1 MIGKL
6 QTSRR
11 FVSSSNM
18 YLDVAVGVTV
28 REDVHPLVPH
38 LLDQVLQFHRHVD
51 DPLDRRLVAA
61 GELDQ
66 GHQARLQRKLRLD
79 QSQLSIVTALDQ
91 SQLSILTTAL
101 DQSQLSIAAALDQSQ
116 LSITTALE

>member
-18 YLDVAVGVTV
+18 YLYVAVGVTV

-38 LLDQVLQFHRHVD
+38 LLDQVLQLHRHVD
-51 DPLDRRLVAA
+51 DPLHWRLVAA

-101 DQSQLSIAAALDQSQ
+101 DQSQLSIVTALDQS
-116 LSITTALE
+116 